1 MKLVRNIFSFI
12 ILSFLLISCGS
23 EQQDSKLIV
32 ATAADNPPY
41 EFIQNSEIVGF
52 DIDLINAIGE
62 KLGKKVVIKNFDF
75 NGLMAALTSK
85 NVDMIIAGLGKTE
98 ERQKYV
104 SFSIPYLTEK
114 DTSSISVL
122 YRLSDN
128 FKEISDL
135 NGKTVGAQLGTVWA
149 TILQEAAKLHNIK
162 IHHLSNN
169 LILVEELKSKSID
182 AVVLEELQC
191 KKFIENN
198 PELSSFN
205 LEGHA
210 SEFAIALNKDSDLIE
225 QVNKAITELREEG
238 FIKKISKKWLGK

>member
-1 MKLVRNIFSFI
+1 M
-12 ILSFLLISCGS
+12 
-23 EQQDSKLIV
+23 
-32 ATAADNPPY
+32 
-41 EFIQNSEIVGF
+41 
-52 DIDLINAIGE
+52 
-62 KLGKKVVIKNFDF
+62 VIKNFDF

-85 NVDMIIAGLGKTE
+85 NVDMIIVGLDKTE

-114 DTSSISVL
+114 DTSSIAVL
-122 YRLSDN
+122 YRLLDN

-149 TILQEAAKLHNIK
+149 TILQEVAKLHNIK

-198 PELSSFN
+198 PGLSSFN